1 MLFKLLYIPESL
13 DIAKR
18 GHFSDY
24 EMAMRHNDYEMAM
37 RHKKELERVS
47 LGDFLSILKRRL
59 DKKNKDAIRSHIDTI
74 LP

>member
-13 DIAKR
+13 DIAKH

-24 EMAMRHNDYEMAM
+24 EMAI

-47 LGDFLSILKRRL
+47 LGDFLSLLKRRL